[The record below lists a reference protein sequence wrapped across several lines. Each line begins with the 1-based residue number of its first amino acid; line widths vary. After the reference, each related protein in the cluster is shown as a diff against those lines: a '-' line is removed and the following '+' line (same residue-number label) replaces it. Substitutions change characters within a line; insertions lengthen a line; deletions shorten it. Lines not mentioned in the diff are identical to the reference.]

1 MLELI
6 AQGKSADSRW
16 RRQLPQQ
23 MIEVGRATIPYRVP
37 WDAQVSRRHVIL
49 RPEPNGVFVE
59 KIPEASNPVF
69 FNGNEAESFLLKP
82 GEHFVI
88 GQTTFSLTAD
98 KAFVTM
104 DAPSPISQRTFSP
117 ELLKQVPYRNADR
130 RIEILNQLPEVIS
143 SAGDVKELLIRMVNT
158 LLAGVPT
165 SSTIGIVELQSVDKS
180 PTAVAKKLSERPLEE
195 TSRADTAEEAS
206 DSIRVI
212 QWDRRGLDSGDFQ
225 PSARLIRQAI
235 ELNETTLHIWNQGK
249 RTQPEYTL
257 DYENDWAFA
266 CPINSEASPGWAIYV
281 AGSNFSG
288 DSTLD
293 TGAGEAD
300 VQDDVKFCELVGTT
314 LKNLL
319 LVKQLERQQ
328 SSLSSFFSPVVMDA
342 IAGSDPEEV
351 LAPRKCDVSVLF
363 CDLRGFSRTSEAM
376 SDNLLELLA
385 RVSDSL
391 GIMTHKILQTGG
403 VIGDFHGDSAMGFW
417 GWPIEP
423 EQNSDNARAAITAA
437 IEIQAAV
444 AQQLRSTSSLQ
455 NFQIGLGIAS
465 GQAVAG
471 KIGTR
476 DQVKVTAF
484 GPVVNL
490 AARLEGMSKHFGSCI
505 LADGATIERYNSSV
519 DIAPSKTA
527 HANARRLGKFRPF
540 GLEGS
545 FDVYQVVGQLDGQ
558 NGKPSVISTESLDGY
573 QQALSDFEAGDWES
587 AKQQLDAYSGQD
599 VAADFLSSYI
609 ADHQRPP
616 SDFQGIIRMQG
627 K

>member
-6 AQGKSADSRW
+6 AQGKSVDSRW
-16 RRQLPQQ
+16 RRQLPEQA
-23 MIEVGRATIPYRVP
+23 IEIGRATHSYRVP
-37 WDAQVSRRHVIL
+37 WDSQVSRRHVIL
-49 RPEPNGVFVE
+49 KRESAGVRVE
-59 KIPEASNPVF
+59 KVAAAANPIF
-69 FNGNEAESFLLKP
+69 FNGNEVESFLLAP

-130 RIEILNQLPEVIS
+130 RIEILNRLPEVIS
-143 SAGDVKELLIRMVNT
+143 SAGDVEELLIRMVNT
-158 LLAGVPT
+158 LLAGVPA
-165 SSTIGIVELQSVDKS
+165 SSTIGIVQLQD
-180 PTAVAKKLSERPLEE
+180 PDAN
-195 TSRADTAEEAS
+195 AESS

-212 QWDRRGLDSGDFQ
+212 QWDRRGLDGGDFQ
-225 PSARLIRQAI
+225 PSERLIRQSI
-235 ELNETTLHIWNQGK
+235 ELNETTLHIWNQRK
-249 RTQPEYTL
+249 RTETQYTF
-257 DYENDWAFA
+257 DYQNDWAFA
-266 CPINSEASPGWAIYV
+266 CPIVSEASPGWAIYV
-281 AGSNFSG
+281 AGSNLSG
-288 DSTLD
+288 DSTID
-293 TGAGEAD
+293 AGSGEPD

-328 SSLSSFFSPVVMDA
+328 SSLRSFFSPIVMDA
-342 IAGSDPEEV
+342 IAGRDPEEV

-376 SDNLLELLA
+376 ADNLLELLA

-423 EQNSDNARAAITAA
+423 PENSENGRAAITAA
-437 IEIQAAV
+437 VEIQAAV
-444 AQQLRSTSSLQ
+444 AEKLRTTPSLQ

-465 GQAVAG
+465 GEAVAG

-490 AARLEGMSKHFGSCI
+490 ASRLEGMSKYFGSSI
-505 LADGATIERYNSSV
+505 LADGETVKRYLSALG
-519 DIAPSKTA
+519 IAADQVPA
-527 HANARRLGKFRPF
+527 APHPVPRRLGKFQPF
-540 GLEGS
+540 GLEGT
-545 FDVYQVVGQLDGQ
+545 FDVYQITGHEAVSDAASGYEKAL
-558 NGKPSVISTESLDGY
+558 KSFES
-573 QQALSDFEAGDWES
+573 GDWES
-587 AKQQLDAYSGQD
+587 AKQTLDSLPAED
-599 VAADFLSSYI
+599 VAVGFLSNYI
-609 ADHQRPP
+609 TDQVSPA
-616 SDFQGIIRMQG
+616 SDFEGVIRMMA

>member
-23 MIEVGRATIPYRVP
+23 VVEVGRATKSYRVP
-37 WDAQVSRRHVIL
+37 WDSQVSRRHVIL
-49 RPEPNGVFVE
+49 TPEQNGVRVE

-69 FNGNEAESFLLKP
+69 FHGNQADSFVMMP

-98 KAFVTM
+98 KAVVTL

-117 ELLKQVPYRNADR
+117 EMLKQVPYRNADR

-143 SAGDVKELLIRMVNT
+143 TAGDVKELLIRMVNT

-165 SSTIGIVELQSVDKS
+165 SSTIGIVELQRDKAPS
-180 PTAVAKKLSERPLEE
+180 SAARKPSGD
-195 TSRADTAEEAS
+195 SR

-225 PSARLIRQAI
+225 PSERLIRQAI
-235 ELNETTLHIWNQGK
+235 ELNETTLHIWNQRK
-249 RTQPEYTL
+249 RSQPEYTF

-266 CPINSEASPGWAIYV
+266 CPIDSEASPGWAIYV

-288 DSTLD
+288 DSTIE
-293 TGAGEAD
+293 TGTDQAD

-342 IAGSDPEEV
+342 IGGSDPDEV

-423 EQNSDNARAAITAA
+423 EQNSDNAAAAIMAA
-437 IEIQAAV
+437 VEIQAAV
-444 AQQLRSTSSLQ
+444 AQQRSTPSLQ

-471 KIGTR
+471 KIGTQ

-505 LADGATIERYNSSV
+505 LADGATIERYKSSLTTSS
-519 DIAPSKTA
+519 DGSA
-527 HANARRLGKFRPF
+527 ANARRLGKFQPF
-540 GLEGS
+540 GLEGA
-545 FDVYQVVGQLDGQ
+545 FDVYQVIGNEGRTEGQSEL
-558 NGKPSVISTESLDGY
+558 SAESLDGY
-573 QQALSDFEAGDWES
+573 QQALRDFEAGDWES
-587 AKQQLDAYSGQD
+587 AKQRLDSLSGQD
-599 VAADFLSSYI
+599 AAASFLSGYI
-609 ADHQRPP
+609 ADQQQPA
-616 SDFQGIIRMQG
+616 SDFQGIIRMQA

>member
-6 AQGKSADSRW
+6 AQGKSANSRW
-16 RRQLPQQ
+16 RRRLPEQA
-23 MIEVGRATIPYRVP
+23 IEVGRTTKSHRVP
-37 WDAQVSRRHVIL
+37 WDVQVSRRHVIL
-49 RPEPNGVFVE
+49 KPDDIGVRVE

-69 FNGNEAESFLLKP
+69 FDGKEVDSFLLKP

-88 GQTTFSLTAD
+88 GQTTFSLTDA

-117 ELLKQVPYRNADR
+117 ELLRQVPYRNADR

-143 SAGDVKELLIRMVNT
+143 SAGDVGELLIRMVTT
-158 LLAGVPT
+158 LLAGIPT
-165 SSTIGIVELQSVDKS
+165 SSTIGIVELQNDGEVSQ
-180 PTAVAKKLSERPLEE
+180 A
-195 TSRADTAEEAS
+195 AS
-206 DSIRVI
+206 DPIRVI
-212 QWDRRGLDSGDFQ
+212 RWDRRGLDSGDFQ
-225 PSARLIRQAI
+225 PSERLIRQAI
-235 ELNETTLHIWNQGK
+235 ELNETTLHVWNQRK
-249 RTQPEYTL
+249 RNATEYTF
-257 DYENDWAFA
+257 DYQNDWAFA
-266 CPINSEASPGWAIYV
+266 CPINSDATRGWAIYV
-281 AGSNFSG
+281 AGSNLSG
-288 DSTLD
+288 DSTID
-293 TGAGEAD
+293 AGSGQAD

-328 SSLSSFFSPVVMDA
+328 SSLSSFFSPVVMNA
-342 IAGSDPEEV
+342 IAGSDPEQV

-423 EQNSDNARAAITAA
+423 QQNSANARAAIMAA
-437 IEIQAAV
+437 VEIQAAV
-444 AQQLRSTSSLQ
+444 AQQQTSTPSLA
-455 NFQIGLGIAS
+455 NFQVGLGIAS

-505 LADGATIERYNSSV
+505 LADGVTIERFNASGEIDS
-519 DIAPSKTA
+519 DMTS
-527 HANARRLGKFRPF
+527 HAYTRRLGKFRPF

-545 FDVYQVVGQLDGQ
+545 FDVYQVLGQPNGQ
-558 NGKPSVISTESLDGY
+558 DARQSSVSPESLDGY
-573 QQALSDFEAGDWES
+573 QKALQHFEAGDWEL
-587 AKQQLDAYSGQD
+587 ARTQLDSHSGQD
-599 VAADFLSSYI
+599 IASDFLSNYI
-609 ADHQRPP
+609 AENQQPP
-616 SDFQGIIRMQG
+616 KDFQGIIHMQV

>member
-23 MIEVGRATIPYRVP
+23 VIEVGRATKSYRVP
-37 WDAQVSRRHVIL
+37 WDVQVSRRHVIL
-49 RPEPNGVFVE
+49 RPEQDGVRVE

-69 FNGNEAESFLLKP
+69 FHGREADSFVLMP

-130 RIEILNQLPEVIS
+130 RIEILNRLPEVIS

-165 SSTIGIVELQSVDKS
+165 SSAIGIVELQSVAKGPAS
-180 PTAVAKKLSERPLEE
+180 VAKKPN
-195 TSRADTAEEAS
+195 EAS
-206 DSIRVI
+206 GSIRVI
-212 QWDRRGLDSGDFQ
+212 RWDRRGLDSGDFQ
-225 PSARLIRQAI
+225 PSERLIRQAI
-235 ELNETTLHIWNQGK
+235 ELNETTLHIWNQRK
-249 RTQPEYTL
+249 RSTPEYTF

-288 DSTLD
+288 DSTID
-293 TGAGEAD
+293 TGSGEAD

-319 LVKQLERQQ
+319 MVKQLERQQ

-423 EQNSDNARAAITAA
+423 EQNSDNARAAIMAA
-437 IEIQAAV
+437 VEIQAAV
-444 AQQLRSTSSLQ
+444 AQQQRSTPSLQ

-490 AARLEGMSKHFGSCI
+490 AARLEGMSKYFGSCI
-505 LADGATIERYNSSV
+505 LADGATIERYNSSLEINPDQPV
-519 DIAPSKTA
+519 
-527 HANARRLGKFRPF
+527 HASARRLGKFQPF

-545 FDVYQVVGQLDGQ
+545 LDVYQVVGQLDAQHGEQ
-558 NGKPSVISTESLDGY
+558 SGISAKSLDSY
-573 QQALSDFEAGDWES
+573 QLALQDFEAGDWES
-587 AKQQLDAYSGQD
+587 AKQQLDSLSGQD
-599 VAADFLSSYI
+599 VAADFLSGYI
-609 ADHQRPP
+609 GEHQHPP
-616 SDFQGIIRMQG
+616 SGFQGIIRMRA

>member
-6 AQGKSADSRW
+6 AQGKSADARW
-16 RRQLPQQ
+16 RRRLPEQA
-23 MIEVGRATIPYRVP
+23 IEVGRATKSYRVP

-49 RPEPNGVFVE
+49 VPEQNAVRVE

-69 FNGNEAESFLLKP
+69 FNGNEAESFTLMP

-88 GQTTFSLTAD
+88 GQTTFSLAAD

-117 ELLKQVPYRNADR
+117 ELLRQVPYRNADR

-158 LLAGVPT
+158 LLSGIPT
-165 SSTIGIVELQSVDKS
+165 SSTIGIVELQ
-180 PTAVAKKLSERPLEE
+180 TI
-195 TSRADTAEEAS
+195 DTVEDAS

-225 PSARLIRQAI
+225 PSERLIRQAI
-235 ELNETTLHIWNQGK
+235 ELNETTLHIWNQRK
-249 RTQPEYTL
+249 RTRPEYTF
-257 DYENDWAFA
+257 DYQNDWAFV
-266 CPINSEASPGWAIYV
+266 CPINSDASRGWAIYV

-288 DSTLD
+288 DSTID
-293 TGAGEAD
+293 AGSGEAD

-328 SSLSSFFSPVVMDA
+328 SSLSSFFSPVVMRA
-342 IAGSDPEEV
+342 IAGRDPEEV

-391 GIMTHKILQTGG
+391 GIMTHKILKTGG

-417 GWPIEP
+417 GWPIQP
-423 EQNSDNARAAITAA
+423 EQSSDNARSAILAAV
-437 IEIQAAV
+437 EIQEAV
-444 AQQLRSTSSLQ
+444 AQQQRSTPSLH

-490 AARLEGMSKHFGSCI
+490 AARLEGMSKYFGPCI
-505 LADGATIERYNSSV
+505 LADGVTIERYNASTDKSIDGSS
-519 DIAPSKTA
+519 IETA
-527 HANARRLGKFRPF
+527 SAHPRRLGKFQPF

-545 FDVYQVVGQLDGQ
+545 FDVYQIVGHFDGQ
-558 NGKPSVISTESLDGY
+558 DAKQSVMSNESIDGY
-573 QQALSDFEAGDWES
+573 QKALQHFEVGDWELAS
-587 AKQQLDAYSGQD
+587 KELEPHCGHDIAAK
-599 VAADFLSSYI
+599 FLSDYI
-609 ADHQRPP
+609 ADQQQP
-616 SDFQGIIRMQG
+616 SDDFQGIIRMRA